1 MHISRYMP
9 EKRKA
14 AARAFRVC
22 KRAALPYM
30 NGLVRAM
37 WASVGLVLCV
47 RAQGCNTSQFSDC
60 YTIAV
65 CVSSCYTHRFS
76 ECCVCQ
82 SMLCLPLSSLCWH
95 THTAYVSIR
104 QHTCLW
110 VHAMSSVCWRMLTQ
124 THSIR
129 QHTLAYVSVSP
140 CYVFRWALE
149 EQKHQVCWRMLTY
162 TDVCWRMLMYADVC
176 CV

>member
-1 MHISRYMP
+1 MHLQRDRGCHRLAALEKQKNLYTHADKWVWQKAETRCSVFLAYFSHISCIFNSYFLHISRYMP

-14 AARAFRVC
+14 AARAFGVC

-65 CVSSCYTHRFS
+65 CVSSCYTRRA
-76 ECCVCQ
+76 
-82 SMLCLPLSSLCWH
+82 
-95 THTAYVSIR
+95 TG
-104 QHTCLW
+104 
-110 VHAMSSVCWRMLTQ
+110 
-124 THSIR
+124 
-129 QHTLAYVSVSP
+129 
-140 CYVFRWALE
+140 
-149 EQKHQVCWRMLTY
+149 VCWRMLTY
-162 TDVCWRMLMYADVC
+162 ADVCWRMLT
-176 CV
+176 